1 MSEESVG
8 LFDYLNDITANKN
21 RLADRDEEF
30 EKNYLPFMILRGLA
44 GNVGDV
50 LWANE
55 INLYPSAI
63 TKRMHYDF
71 LYYTLKQGRRYGKWL
86 KESKNDEIVAIMEY
100 YQIRRAVAE
109 DMIDLMS
116 REEIDHALTFKGGK
130 IR

>member
-30 EKNYLPFMILRGLA
+30 EKNYLPYMIGRGLSN
-44 GNVGDV
+44 NVGDV

-55 INLYPSAI
+55 LNIYPSAI

-71 LYYTLKQGRRYGKWL
+71 LYYVLKQGRRWGKWP
-86 KESKNDEIVAIMEY
+86 KESKNDEIVAIMEF

>member
-1 MSEESVG
+1 
-8 LFDYLNDITANKN
+8 
-21 RLADRDEEF
+21 
-30 EKNYLPFMILRGLA
+30 
-44 GNVGDV
+44 VGDV

-55 INLYPSAI
+55 LNIYPSAI

-71 LYYTLKQGRRYGKWL
+71 LYYVLKQGRRWGKWP
-86 KESKNDEIVAIMEY
+86 KEAKNDEIVAIMEF